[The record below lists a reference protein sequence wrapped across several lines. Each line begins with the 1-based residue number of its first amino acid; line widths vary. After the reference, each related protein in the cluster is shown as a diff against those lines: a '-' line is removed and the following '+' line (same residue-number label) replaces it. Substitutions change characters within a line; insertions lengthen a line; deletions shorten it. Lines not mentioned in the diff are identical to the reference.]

1 MVKGEPCYSWR
12 GLFLS
17 IPGLLVFTLMK
28 KPSLKILL
36 IAKDSTSRNISINI
50 HPNSFLCTTIASIIA
65 DCLIINFRN
74 QNAC

>member
-50 HPNSFLCTTIASIIA
+50 HPNSISLHN
-65 DCLIINFRN
+65 DCFDSY
-74 QNAC
+74 